1 MLAEMLKIIGYHIP
15 REQGKSGNQRQFIS
29 EKFLLGPEYGSNGNA
44 SKYPTDHEF
53 RCYSRVKIEDD
64 IIKQKKDAFNE
75 LNVNREDYLV
85 SDMDFKQR
93 IYRI

>member
-44 SKYPTDHEF
+44 SKYPTGKKNYLF
-53 RCYSRVKIEDD
+53 KILPLDGACL
-64 IIKQKKDAFNE
+64 K
-75 LNVNREDYLV
+75 V
-85 SDMDFKQR
+85 SWVFFQCP
-93 IYRI
+93 